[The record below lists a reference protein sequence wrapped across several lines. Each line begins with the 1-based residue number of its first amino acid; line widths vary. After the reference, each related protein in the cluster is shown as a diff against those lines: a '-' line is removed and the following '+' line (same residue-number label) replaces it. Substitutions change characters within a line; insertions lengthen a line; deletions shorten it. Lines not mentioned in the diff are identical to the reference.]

1 MLDALIRSV
10 SGVPRTC
17 IKLSIVT
24 ALLINA
30 GAAWAQDKVT
40 LKTVTPFTTDNAL
53 SQPTV
58 IFKELV
64 EKASNGRIEVQIL
77 GGPEVV
83 PPPNQFEALRNGV
96 IHVLHATVPY
106 YSGTV
111 PEATVLNYTQRDAK
125 AMRENGLF
133 DLLRKVHRNRANVH
147 YLALGGGEPGEA
159 FRYYLKKPLGE
170 KGLQGLR
177 IRVSPLTAS
186 VTEAVGAQPVS
197 IPVTDLQTA
206 LERGVIDGVALTSI
220 GAIEFG
226 ITEDTKYVLD
236 HGFFSAN
243 APILIN
249 GATWDSLP
257 ADVQQILEKVG
268 PEFEAAVY
276 EYQSQLLSKENE
288 RLKKAGM
295 EFVKLPEESA
305 DEFVAKIIAAGW
317 ADYLKNASETQ
328 KQLYE
333 LAK

>member
-10 SGVPRTC
+10 ARVSRTC
-17 IKLSIVT
+17 IKLSVIT
-24 ALLINA
+24 AVA
-30 GAAWAQDKVT
+30 VHGGAAWAQDKVT

-53 SQPTV
+53 SRPTV

-83 PPPNQFEALRNGV
+83 PPTNQFEALRNGV
-96 IHVLHATVPY
+96 IQVLHATVPY

-111 PEATVLNYTQRDAK
+111 PEATVLNYTRRDAK
-125 AMRENGLF
+125 EMRENGLF
-133 DLLRKVHRNRANVH
+133 DLLRKVHRDRANVQ

-159 FRYYLKKPLGE
+159 FRFYLKKPLSE
-170 KGLQGLR
+170 KGLEGLR

-186 VTEAVGAQPVS
+186 VTKAVGAQPVS

-243 APILIN
+243 APILVN
-249 GATWDSLP
+249 GSTWDSLP
-257 ADVQQILEKVG
+257 PDVKQILEKVA
-268 PEFEAAVY
+268 PEFEAAVF

-288 RLKKAGM
+288 RLKQAGLK
-295 EFVKLPEESA
+295 FVKLPGNKA
-305 DEFVAKIIAAGW
+305 DGFVAKIVEAGW
-317 ADYLKNASETQ
+317 ADYLENASET
-328 KQLYE
+328 KRQLYE